1 MFLFDTDTLSQ
12 VLRRDPPPSLL
23 VRMAAVPLEEQFTTA
38 ITVGEMV
45 YGAERSSRR
54 EYLLRQFEERL
65 WPVVRVLPFDLAA
78 GETYGRL
85 RAELERSGTPLAE
98 PDLRIAAIALTRNLT
113 VVTGNVRHFSRVA
126 GLQVENWIQPPGC

>member
-12 VLRRDPPPSLL
+12 VLRRDPSPSLL

-78 GETYGRL
+78 GQTYGRL
-85 RAELERSGTPLAE
+85 RVELERAGAPLAE
-98 PDLRIAAIALTRNLT
+98 PDLRIASIAVTHGLT
-113 VVTGNVRHFSRVA
+113 VVTGNVRHFSRVP
-126 GLQVENWIQPPGC
+126 GLQVENWI